1 MNLLPEDV
9 GDILSLLDTL
19 PFDEVDL
26 ETADLRVAFRR
37 VEGSGWTQ
45 ESQILRE
52 PNVVQAQSVEADG
65 TAMPATTEPGS
76 AREGERQRA
85 GGWGADGRDGLLEV
99 RAPLP
104 GTFYRAPKPGAPPY
118 VEVGSRVEEDTVV
131 GLIETMKLFNA
142 IHANARGTVVEFLLN
157 DAELAQKNGP
167 LLLIEP
173 DEDFA
178 SRETRA
184 GASAE
189 PRPGNFAGPGPT
201 KHAEEPRAEPR
212 PGN

>member
-1 MNLLPEDV
+1 MDLLPEDV

-45 ESQILRE
+45 ESQVLRE
-52 PNVVQAQSVEADG
+52 PNVVQAQSAEAAGEDR
-65 TAMPATTEPGS
+65 PATPGS
-76 AREGERQRA
+76 
-85 GGWGADGRDGLLEV
+85 DSRDGLLEV

-118 VEVGSRVEEDTVV
+118 VDVGSRVEEDTVV

-142 IHANARGTVVEFLLN
+142 IHANARGTVVEFLVN
-157 DAELAQKNGP
+157 DAQLAQRNGP

-173 DEDFA
+173 DE
-178 SRETRA
+178 
-184 GASAE
+184 G
-189 PRPGNFAGPGPT
+189 
-201 KHAEEPRAEPR
+201 
-212 PGN
+212 

>member
-52 PNVVQAQSVEADG
+52 PNVVQAQSAEAAG
-65 TAMPATTEPGS
+65 TATRVSASASEPAGGDRPATTEPAAAG
-76 AREGERQRA
+76 EGERQRA
-85 GGWGADGRDGLLEV
+85 GGWGSDGRDGLLEV

-118 VEVGSRVEEDTVV
+118 VDVGSRVEEDTVV

-142 IHANARGTVVEFLLN
+142 IHANARGTVVEFLVN
-157 DAELAQKNGP
+157 DAQFAQKNGA

-189 PRPGNFAGPGPT
+189 PRPGN
-201 KHAEEPRAEPR
+201 
-212 PGN
+212 

>member
-9 GDILSLLDTL
+9 GDILRLLDTL
-19 PFDEVDL
+19 PFDEFDL

-37 VEGSGWTQ
+37 VKGGGWTQ

-52 PNVVQAQSVEADG
+52 PNVVQAQSAEAAG
-65 TAMPATTEPGS
+65 TATLASTEL
-76 AREGERQRA
+76 A
-85 GGWGADGRDGLLEV
+85 ADRRDGLLEV

-118 VEVGSRVEEDTVV
+118 VDVGSRVEEDTVV

-142 IHANARGTVVEFLLN
+142 IHANARGTVVEFLVN
-157 DAELAQKNGP
+157 DAQSAQRDGP

-173 DEDFA
+173 DEDFV
-178 SRETRA
+178 
-184 GASAE
+184 
-189 PRPGNFAGPGPT
+189 GPGPT
-201 KHAEEPRAEPR
+201 KHAQEPRADPR
-212 PGN
+212 PGS

>member
-45 ESQILRE
+45 ESLILRE
-52 PNVVQAQSVEADG
+52 PNVVQAQSAEATG
-65 TAMPATTEPGS
+65 TATPATTEQTV
-76 AREGERQRA
+76 A
-85 GGWGADGRDGLLEV
+85 ADSRDGLLEV

-118 VEVGSRVEEDTVV
+118 VDVGSRVDEDTVV

-142 IHANARGTVVEFLLN
+142 IHASARGTVVEFLVD
-157 DAELAQKNGP
+157 DAQFAQRNGP

-173 DEDFA
+173 DDD
-178 SRETRA
+178 
-184 GASAE
+184 
-189 PRPGNFAGPGPT
+189 
-201 KHAEEPRAEPR
+201 
-212 PGN
+212 

>member
-37 VEGSGWTQ
+37 VDGSGWTQ

-52 PNVVQAQSVEADG
+52 PNVIQAQSAEAAG
-65 TAMPATTEPGS
+65 TATPAAAG
-76 AREGERQRA
+76 EG
-85 GGWGADGRDGLLEV
+85 DSRDGLLEV

-118 VEVGSRVEEDTVV
+118 VDVGSRVKEDTVV

-142 IHANARGTVVEFLLN
+142 IHANVRGTVVEFLVN
-157 DAELAQKNGP
+157 DAEPAQRNGP

-173 DEDFA
+173 DED
-178 SRETRA
+178 
-184 GASAE
+184 
-189 PRPGNFAGPGPT
+189 
-201 KHAEEPRAEPR
+201 
-212 PGN
+212 

>member
-52 PNVVQAQSVEADG
+52 PNVVQAQSAEAAG
-65 TAMPATTEPGS
+65 TATRERANASEPAVDS
-76 AREGERQRA
+76 RN
-85 GGWGADGRDGLLEV
+85 GLLEV

-118 VEVGSRVEEDTVV
+118 VDVGSRVKEDTVV

-142 IHANARGTVVEFLLN
+142 IHANVRGTVVEFLVN
-157 DAELAQKNGP
+157 DAQFAQKDGP

-173 DEDFA
+173 DED
-178 SRETRA
+178 
-184 GASAE
+184 
-189 PRPGNFAGPGPT
+189 
-201 KHAEEPRAEPR
+201 
-212 PGN
+212 

>member
-9 GDILSLLDTL
+9 GDILRLLDTL

-37 VEGSGWTQ
+37 VDGSGWTQ

-52 PNVVQAQSVEADG
+52 PNVVQTQSAEAAG
-65 TAMPATTEPGS
+65 TATPTSTE
-76 AREGERQRA
+76 
-85 GGWGADGRDGLLEV
+85 ADGRDGLLEV

-118 VEVGSRVEEDTVV
+118 VDVGSRVEEDTVV

-142 IHANARGTVVEFLLN
+142 IHANARGTVVEFLVN
-157 DAELAQKNGP
+157 DAQFAQRDDP

-173 DEDFA
+173 DEEFA

-201 KHAEEPRAEPR
+201 KHAEEPRADPR
-212 PGN
+212 PID

>member
-37 VEGSGWTQ
+37 VEGGGWTQ
-45 ESQILRE
+45 ENQILRA
-52 PNVVQAQSVEADG
+52 PNVVRAQSAEAAR
-65 TAMPATTEPGS
+65 TATGVRASASEPAGGDPPATEPEVDS
-76 AREGERQRA
+76 
-85 GGWGADGRDGLLEV
+85 RDGLLEV

-104 GTFYRAPKPGAPPY
+104 GTFYRAPKPGAPSY
-118 VEVGSRVEEDTVV
+118 VDVDSRVEEDTVV

-142 IHANARGTVVEFLLN
+142 IHANARGTVVEFLVN
-157 DAELAQKNGP
+157 DAQFAQKDGP

-173 DEDFA
+173 DED
-178 SRETRA
+178 
-184 GASAE
+184 
-189 PRPGNFAGPGPT
+189 
-201 KHAEEPRAEPR
+201 
-212 PGN
+212 

>member
-9 GDILSLLDTL
+9 GDILRLLDTL

-37 VEGSGWTQ
+37 VDGSGWTQ

-52 PNVVQAQSVEADG
+52 PNPVQAQSAEAAG
-65 TAMPATTEPGS
+65 TATPADAVAAP
-76 AREGERQRA
+76 GERDR
-85 GGWGADGRDGLLEV
+85 RDGLLEV
-99 RAPLP
+99 GAPLP

-118 VEVGSRVEEDTVV
+118 VDVGSRVEEDTVV

-142 IHANARGTVVEFLLN
+142 VHANARGVVVEFLV
-157 DAELAQKNGP
+157 DDGQVAQRDGA

-173 DEDFA
+173 D
-178 SRETRA
+178 
-184 GASAE
+184 GA
-189 PRPGNFAGPGPT
+189 
-201 KHAEEPRAEPR
+201 
-212 PGN
+212 

>member
-37 VEGSGWTQ
+37 VDGSGWTQ

-52 PNVVQAQSVEADG
+52 PNVVQAQSGEAAG
-65 TAMPATTEPGS
+65 TATAATTEPPDS
-76 AREGERQRA
+76 
-85 GGWGADGRDGLLEV
+85 RDGLLEV

-118 VEVGSRVEEDTVV
+118 VDVGSRVEEDTVV

-142 IHANARGTVVEFLLN
+142 IHANARGTVVEFLVH
-157 DAELAQKNGP
+157 DAQLAQRDGP

-173 DEDFA
+173 DDD
-178 SRETRA
+178 R
-184 GASAE
+184 
-189 PRPGNFAGPGPT
+189 
-201 KHAEEPRAEPR
+201 
-212 PGN
+212 

>member
-52 PNVVQAQSVEADG
+52 PNVVQAQPADAAG
-65 TAMPATTEPGS
+65 TATPATQ
-76 AREGERQRA
+76 GE
-85 GGWGADGRDGLLEV
+85 DRDGLLEV

-118 VEVGSRVEEDTVV
+118 VDVGSRVKEDTVV

-142 IHANARGTVVEFLLN
+142 IHANASGTVAEFLVN
-157 DAELAQKNGP
+157 DAEFAPRNGP

-173 DEDFA
+173 
-178 SRETRA
+178 
-184 GASAE
+184 
-189 PRPGNFAGPGPT
+189 RPGN
-201 KHAEEPRAEPR
+201 
-212 PGN
+212 

>member
-1 MNLLPEDV
+1 MNLLPEDI
-9 GDILSLLDTL
+9 GDILRLLDTL

-37 VEGSGWTQ
+37 VDGSGWTQ

-52 PNVVQAQSVEADG
+52 PNVVQAQSAEAAG
-65 TAMPATTEPGS
+65 TTPASTEL
-76 AREGERQRA
+76 ADTREG
-85 GGWGADGRDGLLEV
+85 LLDV

-118 VEVGSRVEEDTVV
+118 VDVGSRVEEDTVV

-142 IHANARGTVVEFLLN
+142 IHANARGTVVAFLVN
-157 DAELAQKNGP
+157 DAESAQKDGP

-173 DEDFA
+173 DED
-178 SRETRA
+178 
-184 GASAE
+184 
-189 PRPGNFAGPGPT
+189 
-201 KHAEEPRAEPR
+201 
-212 PGN
+212 

>member
-52 PNVVQAQSVEADG
+52 PNVVQAQSAEAAG
-65 TAMPATTEPGS
+65 TAT
-76 AREGERQRA
+76 REQA
-85 GGWGADGRDGLLEV
+85 VAADGRDGLIEV

-118 VEVGSRVEEDTVV
+118 VDVGSRVEEDTVV

-142 IHANARGTVVEFLLN
+142 IHANARGTVVEFLVN
-157 DAELAQKNGP
+157 DAQSAQRNGP

-173 DEDFA
+173 DE
-178 SRETRA
+178 
-184 GASAE
+184 G
-189 PRPGNFAGPGPT
+189 
-201 KHAEEPRAEPR
+201 
-212 PGN
+212 

>member
-1 MNLLPEDV
+1 MHLLPEDV
-9 GDILSLLDTL
+9 GDILRLLDTL

-37 VEGSGWTQ
+37 VDGGWTQ

-52 PNVVQAQSVEADG
+52 PNVVQALSAEADG
-65 TAMPATTEPGS
+65 DPPAPIS
-76 AREGERQRA
+76 AQGP
-85 GGWGADGRDGLLEV
+85 DGRDGLVEV

-118 VEVGSRVEEDTVV
+118 VDVGSRVEEDTVV

-142 IHANARGTVVEFLLN
+142 IHANARGTVVEFLVD
-157 DAELAQKNGP
+157 DAQVAQRDGA

-173 DEDFA
+173 DA
-178 SRETRA
+178 
-184 GASAE
+184 
-189 PRPGNFAGPGPT
+189 
-201 KHAEEPRAEPR
+201 
-212 PGN
+212 

>member
-9 GDILSLLDTL
+9 EDILRLLDTL

-37 VEGSGWTQ
+37 VDGGWTQ

-52 PNVVQAQSVEADG
+52 PNVVQAQSAEAAGAD
-65 TAMPATTEPGS
+65 MPATTERGS
-76 AREGERQRA
+76 DHQ
-85 GGWGADGRDGLLEV
+85 GLLEV

-118 VEVGSRVEEDTVV
+118 VDVGSHVEEDTVV

-142 IHANARGTVVEFLLN
+142 IHANARGTVVEFLVD
-157 DAELAQKNGP
+157 DAQLAQRNGP

-173 DEDFA
+173 DE
-178 SRETRA
+178 
-184 GASAE
+184 G
-189 PRPGNFAGPGPT
+189 
-201 KHAEEPRAEPR
+201 
-212 PGN
+212 

>member
-9 GDILSLLDTL
+9 GDILRLLDTL

-37 VEGSGWTQ
+37 VDGSGWTQ

-52 PNVVQAQSVEADG
+52 PDVVESQSAEGAGTATPADG
-65 TAMPATTEPGS
+65 
-76 AREGERQRA
+76 
-85 GGWGADGRDGLLEV
+85 GGRDGRDGLLEV

-118 VEVGSRVEEDTVV
+118 VDVGSRVEEDTVV

-142 IHANARGTVVEFLLN
+142 IHANTRGTVVEFLVN
-157 DAELAQKNGP
+157 DAQFAQRDGA

-173 DEDFA
+173 
-178 SRETRA
+178 S
-184 GASAE
+184 
-189 PRPGNFAGPGPT
+189 PGN
-201 KHAEEPRAEPR
+201 
-212 PGN
+212 